1 MENIIRNDMTKNA
14 AFIAVKNQLSTA
26 RDEKTGEVK
35 VSHNYLK
42 KGHFDSPVSYAVYM
56 GECAKAAESLDPA
69 DVMQHLNVALDF
81 VLDLMPNEVKANIHH
96 FNERIAKGVNKA
108 TATATK
114 DKETGYTHVKA
125 RAASFIAHNIVENYV
140 YAVLNGA
147 ADTLI
152 FIENDKDKERIA
164 KMQEKAIEAVKKAEA
179 AAEKAAAE
187 AAAEKAAESKPES
200 KPESK
205 SKSKGKKAA

>member
-1 MENIIRNDMTKNA
+1 MENIIRNDLTKNA

-42 KGHFDSPVSYAVYM
+42 KGHFDSPVSYAAYM

-69 DVMQHLNVALDF
+69 DVMQHLNIALDF
-81 VLDLMPNEVKANIHH
+81 VLDLMPDEVKANIHH

-164 KMQEKAIEAVKKAEA
+164 KMQERAIEAVKKAEA
-179 AAEKAAAE
+179 KAVAAAEKAAAE
-187 AAAEKAAESKPES
+187 KAES

-205 SKSKGKKAA
+205 SKSKSKKAA